1 MKKLKKDPQRIKKIQ
16 PFIYKYNWE
25 DINYP
30 LEKDCWKKVVKNNW
44 TIALSVLYSKK
55 RKTYPANP

>member
-30 LEKDCWKKVVKNNW
+30 LEKDCWKKVVKNN
-44 TIALSVLYSKK
+44 
-55 RKTYPANP
+55 